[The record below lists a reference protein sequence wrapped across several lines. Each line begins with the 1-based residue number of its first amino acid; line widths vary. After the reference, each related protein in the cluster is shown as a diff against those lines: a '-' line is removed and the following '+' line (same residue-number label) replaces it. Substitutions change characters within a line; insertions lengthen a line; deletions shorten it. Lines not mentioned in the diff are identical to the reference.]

1 MCTKTWRTSRLL
13 STVRGRPPALTVCDH
28 VCGTRKLWTRN
39 LCIAAAVALWCA
51 VCRSEFG
58 DDTATMWL
66 HLHKNPILWILWMFT
81 WWFFYRIICL
91 CFGSVWT
98 CNWLQIEIS
107 AIQLAVTVEHHDGLW
122 DDQSPWIQ
130 TGGSQPNSTMQ
141 MMWKCSVLTDGLISY
156 SDLYIIR
163 I

>member
-1 MCTKTWRTSRLL
+1 MIILANVRQDLQGKMCTKTWRTPRLL

-51 VCRSEFG
+51 VYRSEFG
-58 DDTATMWL
+58 DETATMWL

-81 WWFFYRIICL
+81 WWILYRIICL

-107 AIQLAVTVEHHDGLW
+107 AIQRAVTVEHHDLVVFFRDLTSLLDGLW
-122 DDQSPWIQ
+122 DDRSP
-130 TGGSQPNSTMQ
+130 
-141 MMWKCSVLTDGLISY
+141 LI
-156 SDLYIIR
+156 L
-163 I
+163 